1 MSLHDP
7 LPNFDQMMA
16 LHQKDPK
23 ALEALRD
30 KMIREAIDSAP
41 PEYRPALEH
50 TVFQMDRAR
59 ELASTPLE
67 AAAAAGRL
75 MSKSSDQLHSALDHL
90 QHEAAGQEAAMVL
103 QKLRTAPSKA

>member
-7 LPNFDQMMA
+7 LPDFDEMMA

-23 ALEALRD
+23 ALEALRE
-30 KMIREAIDSAP
+30 KMIRDAVDSAP

-50 TVFQMDRAR
+50 TVFQINRAR

-75 MSKSSDQLHSALDHL
+75 MSKSSEQLHSALDHL
-90 QHEAAGQEAAMVL
+90 QHEAAGQQAAMVL
-103 QKLRTAPSKA
+103 EKLRMPLAKP